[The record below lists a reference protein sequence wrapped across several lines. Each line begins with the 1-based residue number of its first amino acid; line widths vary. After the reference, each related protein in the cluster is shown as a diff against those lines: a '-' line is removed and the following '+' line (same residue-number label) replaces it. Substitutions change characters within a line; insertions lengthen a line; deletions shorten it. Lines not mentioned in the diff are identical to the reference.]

1 MKIKFLTLVLL
12 FSFISNA
19 QLNKIIKNISSLS
32 AKENNSLQISVNLQR
47 RVNINSSFLFYRQ
60 FGESRFKKIELTL
73 SQDSIFAI
81 IPGKEVIP
89 PFIEVYAT
97 VILNNGQTESY
108 PFNNPET
115 TPFKIQVNPK
125 NDFDN
130 SIVFLSPEKDEKVS
144 AEDLFISFSSVYTPQ
159 SIIKKELRFL

>member
-60 FGESRFKKIELTL
+60 FGESRFKK
-73 SQDSIFAI
+73 
-81 IPGKEVIP
+81 
-89 PFIEVYAT
+89 
-97 VILNNGQTESY
+97 LN
-108 PFNNPET
+108 
-115 TPFKIQVNPK
+115 
-125 NDFDN
+125 
-130 SIVFLSPEKDEKVS
+130 
-144 AEDLFISFSSVYTPQ
+144 
-159 SIIKKELRFL
+159 